1 MEDQQRRLQELSMK
15 HDLSN
20 RVQIKLIRMARTIS
34 DMRGEPFISDVA
46 SEEALTLRKIGKGG
60 GIDA

>member
-1 MEDQQRRLQELSMK
+1 
-15 HDLSN
+15 
-20 RVQIKLIRMARTIS
+20 
-34 DMRGEPFISDVA
+34 MRGEPFISDVA